1 MQTVKQ
7 AEIARI
13 SNMLREHIDE
23 PKMATDLCA
32 KRILDGNYE
41 KIPFF
46 WRKTQNEVLLYAPN
60 CTISYDVVTGELIK
74 CGPSN
79 MGLYLKTAN
88 KLVI

>member
-13 SNMLREHIDE
+13 SNMLRQHIDDS
-23 PKMATDLCA
+23 KMATDLTA
-32 KRILDGNYE
+32 KRILDGNYD
-41 KIPFF
+41 KIPFS
-46 WRKTQNEVLLYAPN
+46 WRKTQNEVVIYCTN
-60 CTISYDVVTGELIK
+60 CTISYDVVTGELVK

-79 MGLYLKTAN
+79 MDLYLNTAT